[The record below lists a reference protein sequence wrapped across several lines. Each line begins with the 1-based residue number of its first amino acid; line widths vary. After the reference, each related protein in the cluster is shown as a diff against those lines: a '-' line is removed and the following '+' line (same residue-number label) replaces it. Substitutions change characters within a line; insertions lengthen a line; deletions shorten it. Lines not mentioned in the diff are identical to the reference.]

1 MFFSII
7 QAGWTN
13 HNLTLPKQT
22 KRDAVT
28 KDSASLYPAS
38 FRTCSLLLSEKP
50 FPYRLQDKSID
61 LSYNISL
68 ILYGKPYPAILS
80 MNGSDGKASGPSTPL
95 PFHKPCSS
103 SSIAMTALNAV
114 CETTA

>member
-1 MFFSII
+1 MMQQSIFSII
-7 QAGWTN
+7 QAGRTK

-22 KRDAVT
+22 KGDAAHERFRIPLPRFFP
-28 KDSASLYPAS
+28 DPQPAPARKAFS
-38 FRTCSLLLSEKP
+38 SP
-50 FPYRLQDKSID
+50 NA
-61 LSYNISL
+61 YNISL
-68 ILYGKPYPAILS
+68 IPYGKPYPAIRS

-95 PFHKPCSS
+95 PFHRPCSS